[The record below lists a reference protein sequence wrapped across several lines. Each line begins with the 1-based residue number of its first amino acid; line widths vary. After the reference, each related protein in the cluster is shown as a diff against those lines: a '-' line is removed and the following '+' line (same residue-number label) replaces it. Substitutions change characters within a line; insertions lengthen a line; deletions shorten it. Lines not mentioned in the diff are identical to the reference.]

1 MPVSPV
7 VAAQNRFSISRILRD
22 GRLDQ
27 RGKRQALWNYILT
40 HELTNGTQF
49 LVAPETGGIYAVIGA
64 TNQILQLPRAGRGG
78 DAWHSYFQIMYGL
91 GEREDNTKWLYDVM
105 RSYVIEHGQKVELRR
120 YAVFKRDTMTAY
132 ISTYNGR
139 MYKIEGAEE
148 GEHSL
153 VSCGEDGVFFA
164 DDDGGVPYEA
174 DISPHGILL
183 DRLANPNFSGGLS
196 GITPEQ
202 QRMALIIWFFSLAFP
217 DAMPTK
223 PILMVEGVKG
233 SGKTSSVVMMQ
244 LALMGRK
251 KPMMLQKNKEDD
263 FAVIL
268 LRSPIALFD
277 NTDSYIDWV
286 PDAIANYCT
295 GGVVDK
301 RRLYTDDESL
311 TIRPH
316 AFIAIAT
323 RNPAS
328 FRRDDVADRC
338 VILRL
343 DRRTTFRA
351 AESIEREI
359 AAERSRLVGEY
370 LWYVGKIVTAMRES
384 HATGIEHDETHRM
397 ADFAA
402 FARHVAKVMDWPAE
416 DIDELML
423 ALQRERDAF
432 INEEDPL
439 IDLLEKWIN
448 YKQRD
453 GRMPNVARTISLF
466 SLHSELEFLA
476 TGSNIPWRD
485 SPRALAQKLRST
497 HIERS
502 IRIEIEADGKGGKNY
517 RLWRASDPRLE
528 IVG

>member
-1 MPVSPV
+1 MPVAPTT
-7 VAAQNRFSISRILRD
+7 AAQNRYNIGKILKD
-22 GRLDQ
+22 VRLDK
-27 RGKRQALWNYILT
+27 RGKFQALWNYILT

-49 LVAPETGGIYAVIGA
+49 LVAPESGGIYAVIGA
-64 TNQILQLPRAGRGG
+64 TNQILQLPRSGRGG
-78 DAWHSYFQIMYGL
+78 DAWHSYFQTMYGF
-91 GEREDNTKWLYDVM
+91 GEREEHAKWLYDVM
-105 RSYVIEHGQKVELRR
+105 RSYVIEHGQRVELRR
-120 YAVFKRDTMTAY
+120 FAVFKKDTRAAY
-132 ISTYNGR
+132 LSLYDGR
-139 MYKIEGAEE
+139 MIKIDGADET
-148 GEHSL
+148 SIL
-153 VSCGEDGVFFA
+153 PCGEDGVFFA
-164 DDDGGVPYEA
+164 DDDGGAPFVP
-174 DISPHGILL
+174 DVGPHGILL
-183 DRLANPNFSGGLS
+183 DTLASPNFAMGLS

-202 QRMALIIWFFSLAFP
+202 QRMALIVWFFSLAFP
-217 DAMPTK
+217 DLMPTK

-233 SGKTSSVVMMQ
+233 AGKTSTVVMMQ

-295 GGVVDK
+295 GGVVEK
-301 RRLYTDDESL
+301 RRLYTDDEAL

-343 DRRTTFRA
+343 DRRASFKA
-351 AESIEREI
+351 AEAIEREI
-359 AAERSRLVGEY
+359 AEQRAKLTGEY
-370 LWYVGKIVTAMRES
+370 IWYIGKIVESIREA
-384 HATGIEHDETHRM
+384 HDANEQVDETHRM

-402 FARHVAKVMDWPAE
+402 FARHVAKIMDWPAE
-416 DIDELML
+416 EIDDLML
-423 ALQRERDAF
+423 ALQGERDSF

-439 IDLLEKWIN
+439 VELLEMWVG
-448 YKQRD
+448 YKQK
-453 GRMPNVARTISLF
+453 GASINVGKTISLF
-466 SLHSELEFLA
+466 ELHSQLEFLA
-476 TGSNIPWRD
+476 EGKGIPWKD
-485 SPRALAQKLRST
+485 SPRSLAQKLRST
-497 HIERS
+497 HVERM
-502 IRIEIEADGKGGKNY
+502 IRIEIESDGKGGKNY